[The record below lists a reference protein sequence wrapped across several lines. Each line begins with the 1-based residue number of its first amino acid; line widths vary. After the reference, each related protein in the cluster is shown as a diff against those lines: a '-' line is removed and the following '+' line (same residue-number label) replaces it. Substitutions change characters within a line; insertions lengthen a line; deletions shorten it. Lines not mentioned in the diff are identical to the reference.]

1 MSVPPP
7 SMRTRLRRQVQRL
20 KAVWPPGLWP
30 SGLWPSGLWPR
41 KVVPPPVAAPP
52 DPLRS
57 AGRLLRERREAKGLR
72 LRDLALRTRISLA
85 VLEALEGGWR
95 DRLPEA
101 AYLRTML
108 PLLEQELELPA
119 GSLDG
124 VLPPARREERGTPSR
139 QGLTA
144 AVFSPFTIH
153 FLTRWQGTV
162 LYALLTLGLLYGV
175 NLQQQRL
182 AALGLLATSPVPLAR
197 AETVAAGPP
206 GLQDRALPDHTW
218 PDGGDPRLLA
228 RAAAGQA
235 MALLARESQAKG
247 GDLTLGLLRL
257 ELATP
262 TRVEL
267 RGPRG
272 ADWRLEPLEG
282 TLSLP
287 VLPPFELR
295 LRPAPP
301 PGAVRWRG
309 QPLGSRAPGSE
320 VGVYVVPV
328 GPAP

>member
-1 MSVPPP
+1 MSGPPP
-7 SMRTRLRRQVQRL
+7 GAKTLLRRPGRWLRRL
-20 KAVWPPGLWP
+20 WPPGLWP
-30 SGLWPSGLWPR
+30 RTVAS
-41 KVVPPPVAAPP
+41 PPPAAAPP

-72 LRDLALRTRISLA
+72 LRDLAQRTRISLA

-108 PLLEQELELPA
+108 PLLEQELDLAA
-119 GSLDG
+119 GTLEG
-124 VLPPARREERGTPSR
+124 VLPPARREERGAPSR

-162 LYALLTLGLLYGV
+162 LYALLTLGLVYGV

-182 AALGLLATSPVPLAR
+182 AALGLLATHPVPLTRADDRGEAGERGAR
-197 AETVAAGPP
+197 GT
-206 GLQDRALPDHTW
+206 DLPAQAW
-218 PDGGDPRLLA
+218 SDGGQVGMLS

-235 MALLARESQAKG
+235 MALMGRESEAKN

-257 ELATP
+257 DLTAP
-262 TRVEL
+262 TRVDL
-267 RGPRG
+267 RAPRG
-272 ADWRLEPLEG
+272 GDWRLERLEG
-282 TLSLP
+282 TMSLP

-309 QPLGSRAPGSE
+309 QPLRARGPGSA
-320 VGVYVVPV
+320 VGLYGVP
-328 GPAP
+328 PLP

>member
-1 MSVPPP
+1 
-7 SMRTRLRRQVQRL
+7 
-20 KAVWPPGLWP
+20 
-30 SGLWPSGLWPR
+30 
-41 KVVPPPVAAPP
+41 
-52 DPLRS
+52 
-57 AGRLLRERREAKGLR
+57 LLRETREAKGIR

-108 PLLEQELELPA
+108 PLLEQELDLAA
-119 GSLDG
+119 GTLDG
-124 VLPPARREERGTPSR
+124 VLPPARREERGAPSR

-182 AALGLLATSPVPLAR
+182 AALGLLAMRPIPLAP
-197 AETVAAGPP
+197 AQTAAAGEP
-206 GLQDRALPDHTW
+206 GLQDRDLPARVW
-218 PDGGDPRLLA
+218 PDGGQPWLLS
-228 RAAAGQA
+228 RAEAGQA
-235 MALLARESQAKG
+235 MALLARESQEKSD
-247 GDLTLGLLRL
+247 DLTLGVLRL
-257 ELATP
+257 DLAAP
-262 TRVEL
+262 TRVDL
-267 RGPRG
+267 RGPQG

-309 QPLGSRAPGSE
+309 QPLPSRAPESARAPDSA
-320 VGVYVVPV
+320 VGVYTV
-328 GPAP
+328 GRTP